1 MSLEEK
7 TEESGHRNLL
17 AEVEAAA
24 SHHHL
29 VGCSY
34 RMPSDC
40 KRMGEAPKVQL
51 EGSDPR
57 RRYQVT
63 LMGGARVGKSTIV
76 SQFLYDK
83 ILTNYKPTV
92 EELHRGEYEIEGE
105 TLILDLLDTSGSHQF
120 PAMRELAIRQSDA
133 FLLVYAIDN
142 ISSWDVL
149 ASLREEIVRLRG
161 AEVPIV
167 VVGNKSDLE
176 VRRLVSRATSQARVE
191 LDWGHGY
198 TETCALQP
206 DSVLAL
212 FKKVLHQGQI
222 RYRLSPAVERRRKS
236 LPTYTQK
243 QKQEKFFFKRHSC
256 NVS

>member
-1 MSLEEK
+1 MYPEG
-7 TEESGHRNLL
+7 TCWQWVRGQ
-17 AEVEAAA
+17 
-24 SHHHL
+24 
-29 VGCSY
+29 
-34 RMPSDC
+34 MPSDC

-76 SQFLYDK
+76 SQFLYDE

-142 ISSWDVL
+142 IASWEVL
-149 ASLREEIVRLRG
+149 ATLREEIVRLRG

-222 RYRLSPAVERRRKS
+222 RYKLSPAVERRRKS

>member
-1 MSLEEK
+1 
-7 TEESGHRNLL
+7 
-17 AEVEAAA
+17 
-24 SHHHL
+24 
-29 VGCSY
+29 
-34 RMPSDC
+34 MPSDC
-40 KRMGEAPKVQL
+40 RRMGETPKVQL
-51 EGSDPR
+51 EGGDPR

-76 SQFLYDK
+76 SHFLYDK

-133 FLLVYAIDN
+133 FLLVYTIDN
-142 ISSWDVL
+142 ATSWELL
-149 ASLREEIVRLRG
+149 AALREEIVRLRG
-161 AEVPIV
+161 PKIPVV
-167 VVGNKSDLE
+167 VVGNKKDLE
-176 VRRLVSRATSQARVE
+176 TRRVVPRATVQARVE
-191 LDWGHGY
+191 LDWNHGY

-212 FKKVLHQGQI
+212 FKKVLLEGQI
-222 RYRLSPAVERRRKS
+222 RYKLSPAVERRRKS

>member
-1 MSLEEK
+1 MYPEG
-7 TEESGHRNLL
+7 TCWQWVRGQ
-17 AEVEAAA
+17 
-24 SHHHL
+24 
-29 VGCSY
+29 
-34 RMPSDC
+34 MPSDC
-40 KRMGEAPKVQL
+40 RRMGEAPKVQV

-83 ILTNYKPTV
+83 IITNYKPTV
-92 EELHRGEYEIEGE
+92 EEFHRGEYEIEGE

-120 PAMRELAIRQSDA
+120 PAMRALAIRQSNA

-142 ISSWDVL
+142 AGSWDL
-149 ASLREEIVRLRG
+149 ITTLRDEIMKIRG
-161 AEVPIV
+161 SEVPIV

-176 VRRLVSRATSQARVE
+176 ARRVVSRATTQARVE
-191 LDWGHGY
+191 LDWNNGY
-198 TETCALQP
+198 METCALQP

-243 QKQEKFFFKRHSC
+243 QKQDKFFFKRHSC